1 MSGPE
6 AVQVTVAVHT
16 DGLALRAGTAFI
28 QERRGTV
35 STTFTY
41 DSDFQGDRRG
51 YAISPDLPLSS
62 ARHHVAGL
70 PGTFSDSAP
79 DRWGRNLVNK
89 RARGQAR
96 QEGQPAPSVREVD
109 YLLGVSDLT
118 RQGALRFAVGDGPFL
133 AAETAV
139 PKLIELPR
147 LLRAADEITDDS
159 GDGLAAVKI
168 LLDAGTGSLGGARPK
183 ASVRDGERLLIAK
196 FPHPG
201 DTWDVMAWEKTALD
215 LAERA
220 GIPVPVRQLVTVD
233 GRHALLLER
242 FDRDES
248 RRVAYMSA
256 MSLVGGSDGGSFD
269 FLEVAEALAEQGAAV
284 KTDLAQLWRRIA
296 FSLAINNTDNH
307 LRNLGLLHGRGGWSL
322 APAFDL
328 NPNPNTQ
335 AEPVTSIGF
344 AAGPRTAHM
353 DALLASAADFR
364 LTREAAYGIA
374 GAVADAV
381 RDWRRVAAA
390 NGLSERAC
398 ELFSDCFAAP
408 LWTQADH

>member
-1 MSGPE
+1 MSGPD
-6 AVQVTVAVHT
+6 AVAVTVAVHT
-16 DGLALRAGTAFI
+16 EGLDLRAGTAFI

-41 DSDFQGDRRG
+41 DSDFQSDHRG
-51 YAISPDLPLSS
+51 FAISPDLPLSG
-62 ARHHVAGL
+62 ARHHVVGL

-79 DRWGRNLVNK
+79 DRWGRNLIDK

-96 QEGQPAPSVREVD
+96 REGQPAPSVSEVD

-139 PKLIELPR
+139 PQLIELPR
-147 LLRAADEITDDS
+147 LLQAADEVTNDS
-159 GDGLAAVKI
+159 DSGLAAVKT

-183 ASVRDGERLLIAK
+183 ASVRAGDRLLIAK

-215 LAERA
+215 LADRA

-256 MSLVGGSDGGSFD
+256 MSLVGGRDGGSFD
-269 FLEVAEALAEQGAAV
+269 FLEVAEALAAQGAAV
-284 KTDLAQLWRRIA
+284 KMDLAQLWRRIA

-307 LRNLGLLHGRGGWSL
+307 LRNHGFLHGRGGWLL

-328 NPNPNTQ
+328 NPNPDTQ

-344 AAGPRTAHM
+344 ATGPRTGQM
-353 DALLASAADFR
+353 EALLASAPDFR
-364 LTREAAYGIA
+364 LTPQAAS
-374 GAVADAV
+374 AVAGD
-381 RDWRRVAAA
+381 VAAA
-390 NGLSERAC
+390 VRHWRAVAIANSVSKPEC
-398 ELFSDCFAAP
+398 DLFADCFAG
-408 LWTQADH
+408 LS

>member
-6 AVQVTVAVHT
+6 AVAVTVAVHT
-16 DGLALRAGTAFI
+16 DGLDLRAGTAFI
-28 QERRGTV
+28 QERRGAV

-41 DSDFQGDRRG
+41 DSDFQSDHRG
-51 YAISPDLPLSS
+51 FAISPDLPLSS

-79 DRWGRNLVNK
+79 DRWGRNLIDK

-96 QEGQPAPSVREVD
+96 QAGRPVRSVGEVD

-118 RQGALRFAVGDGPFL
+118 RQGALRFAIGDGPFL
-133 AAETAV
+133 AAETVV

-147 LLRAADEITDDS
+147 LLRAADEVSNDS
-159 GDGLAAVKI
+159 EGGLAAVKT

-201 DTWDVMAWEKTALD
+201 DRWDVMAWEKTVLD
-215 LAERA
+215 LAERS

-256 MSLVGGSDGGSFD
+256 LSLVGGRDGGSFD
-269 FLEVAEALAEQGAAV
+269 FLEVAEALAALGAAV
-284 KTDLAQLWRRIA
+284 KTDLAQLWRRID

-307 LRNLGLLHGRGGWSL
+307 LRNHGFLHARGGWLL

-328 NPNPNTQ
+328 NPNPDTT
-335 AEPVTSIGF
+335 AEPVTSVGF
-344 AAGPRTAHM
+344 ATGPRAEQVE
-353 DALLASAADFR
+353 ALLASAPDFR
-364 LTREAAYGIA
+364 LTPPAASAIA
-374 GAVADAV
+374 GAVAAAV
-381 RDWRRVAAA
+381 RDWRAVATA
-390 NGLSERAC
+390 NGISELEC
-398 ELFSDCFAAP
+398 DLFADCFAELP
-408 LWTQADH
+408 